1 MTPPPISFVTT
12 PSPSQAKHNFPA
24 IIVTPRSEQG
34 KNILI
39 SLENNPLFPKVTIII
54 HSKLPATAAQSQV
67 ISGIRTSSQI
77 FESNKVIET
86 EEEAEQSEELE
97 NDDEFDYYDYY
108 DDYNDVTSEREEEQF
123 RSEPAPGPPPAQPR
137 PRFSSSTFP
146 PPEERFADIEQEDLN
161 NFRWRPNVIR
171 ARGYPIFYP
180 CPSP

>member
-1 MTPPPISFVTT
+1 MPT
-12 PSPSQAKHNFPA
+12 
-24 IIVTPRSEQG
+24 
-34 KNILI
+34 
-39 SLENNPLFPKVTIII
+39 
-54 HSKLPATAAQSQV
+54 TAAQSQV

-86 EEEAEQSEELE
+86 EEEAADESSEEE

-123 RSEPAPGPPPAQPR
+123 RSEPAPALPPAPPR

-146 PPEERFADIEQEDLN
+146 PPEERFADIDQEDLN

-171 ARGYPIFYP
+171 ARGYHLMIQYFTPYTLDF
-180 CPSP
+180 

>member
-1 MTPPPISFVTT
+1 MPTT
-12 PSPSQAKHNFPA
+12 VQSP
-24 IIVTPRSEQG
+24 
-34 KNILI
+34 
-39 SLENNPLFPKVTIII
+39 
-54 HSKLPATAAQSQV
+54 V

-108 DDYNDVTSEREEEQF
+108 DDYNEVTSEREEEQF
-123 RSEPAPGPPPAQPR
+123 RSEPTPAPPPAPPR

-171 ARGYPIFYP
+171 AGGYPIFFTLALP
-180 CPSP
+180 LDF